1 MEGEGMWRE
10 WRVNR
15 LAEKLKEGYIEQEE
29 LRQQLFLYKNIEIA
43 EAYCRKVKEN
53 ASLSSKIRK
62 IRVKI
67 K

>member
-1 MEGEGMWRE
+1 MFRE

-15 LAEKLKEGYIEQEE
+15 LAWKLKEGYAEQEE
-29 LRQQLFLYKNIEIA
+29 LHKRLFLDTTSEIA

-53 ASLSSKIRK
+53 AALSSKIRK